1 MQEAHSEQVGYSIA
15 VASRRSGVRQD
26 TIRAWE
32 RRHDAIHPARTE
44 GGHRLYSD
52 ADVERL
58 RLLRLATDAGHRI
71 GHIARLD
78 GGALHQL
85 LESDARHLP
94 VVAAGGATTAPPGVD
109 GHDSR
114 LDACLRA
121 IAGLDE
127 AALRREL
134 EQASLELPRT
144 VLVDRLL
151 APLIEAIGVGYD
163 QGRLRPAHEH
173 LASGV
178 IGSFLQLFRAAFA
191 TAPSAPSLIAATPA
205 HQHHELGAA
214 LAGAVAAAEGWQV
227 VYIGSNLPAED
238 IAAAAH
244 AKAAT
249 AVALSLV
256 FPPDDPLL
264 LDEIRRLRRLLDRR
278 VALVVGGRAAAAYRS
293 VLDEVGAILAA
304 DFSDFRR
311 LLGELRAARATSE
324 LGASGGGLT
333 LERGARGAMPS
344 RG

>member
-1 MQEAHSEQVGYSIA
+1 MREAPSEPVGYSIA

-32 RRHDAIHPARTE
+32 RRHDAIHPARTQ

-52 ADVERL
+52 ADVERI

-71 GHIARLD
+71 GFARLD
-78 GGALHQL
+78 GGALREL
-85 LESDARHLP
+85 LESDARHVP
-94 VVAAGGATTAPPGVD
+94 AGGATAAPTGVED
-109 GHDSR
+109 HDSR

-178 IGSFLQLFRAAFA
+178 IGSFCSS
-191 TAPSAPSLIAATPA
+191 SAPPSLP
-205 HQHHELGAA
+205 
-214 LAGAVAAAEGWQV
+214 
-227 VYIGSNLPAED
+227 
-238 IAAAAH
+238 
-244 AKAAT
+244 
-249 AVALSLV
+249 
-256 FPPDDPLL
+256 
-264 LDEIRRLRRLLDRR
+264 RRRP
-278 VALVVGGRAAAAYRS
+278 RA
-293 VLDEVGAILAA
+293 
-304 DFSDFRR
+304 
-311 LLGELRAARATSE
+311 
-324 LGASGGGLT
+324 
-333 LERGARGAMPS
+333 
-344 RG
+344 